1 MRHQA
6 HRADIGVEIHLAA
19 HAEQDFL
26 GVNVRRDARVAE
38 GADENG
44 VEIAG
49 QSGEAIG
56 RDGDFIGEVT
66 VGSPVERGHFD
77 RGANGPHDIHSL
89 RDDFLP
95 DPVAGDYGNSLL
107 AHANR
112 R

>member
-1 MRHQA
+1 M
-6 HRADIGVEIHLAA
+6 
-19 HAEQDFL
+19 F
-26 GVNVRRDARVAE
+26 E
-38 GADENG
+38 GTRGSPKAPTRMA